1 MRDGNPDIEIRLL
14 QTQDV
19 EPIARAFQSVNW
31 DKPVSQ
37 YQRYLVETER
47 RSVYMC
53 CAGMSLMGKDCFG
66 EIALSNMES
75 R

>member
-37 YQRYLVETER
+37 YQRYLVEQEEGR
-47 RSVYMC
+47 RLTQDKS
-53 CAGMSLMGKDCFG
+53 
-66 EIALSNMES
+66 
-75 R
+75 